1 MMETVKLYD
10 EHPYDTTFH
19 ATIQDIQYDKNT
31 TLILDQT
38 LFFPEEGGQCA
49 DSGTIDGYEVIDVQI
64 SKGIIKHILKGHV
77 ELEIGNEIQGEID
90 WDLRFSNM
98 QNHSGEHIFSGIVH
112 REYGYDNVGFH
123 LGKDVVSVDFNGPI
137 DEVSLRRIEKEVNQV
152 IYENR
157 VIRAY
162 YPSEEELASLNYR
175 SKKEVDSP
183 LRIVEIENCDVCAC
197 CAPHV
202 RRSGEVGLFKV
213 VHMMNY
219 KGGVRIFILCGQRA
233 LDYVLELDD
242 NMNAIYHML
251 SANNSSVVKY
261 VKQLIDTN
269 NALKQEVFNLNKK
282 EVQRVVEEANENHR
296 YFFIEDLDKNLQR
309 EMVNS
314 LVQRLEGYVG
324 VFVGSDQ
331 TGYRFILASR
341 NNDTTKLFDVLKSRG
356 AKGGGNALMVQGYIK
371 TSQDTIEELLKN
383 QQ

>member
-1 MMETVKLYD
+1 METVKLYD

-64 SKGIIKHILKGHV
+64 SKGVIKHILKGHV

-162 YPSEEELASLNYR
+162 YPSEEELASLDYR

-282 EVQRVVEEANENHR
+282 EVQRLVEEANENHR
-296 YFFIEDLDKNLQR
+296 YFFVEDLDKNLQR

-314 LVQRLEGYVG
+314 LAQRLEGYVG
-324 VFVGSDQ
+324 VFAGSDRM
-331 TGYRFILASR
+331 GYRFILASR
-341 NNDTTKLFDVLKSRG
+341 NNDTTKLFDVLKSHG

-371 TSQDTIEELLKN
+371 ISQDTIEELLKS

>member
-1 MMETVKLYD
+1 METVKLYD

-90 WDLRFSNM
+90 WNLRFSNM

-137 DEVSLRRIEKEVNQV
+137 DEVNLRRIEKEVNQV

-175 SKKEVDSP
+175 SKKEVDAP

-282 EVQRVVEEANENHR
+282 EVQRLVEEANENHR

-314 LVQRLEGYVG
+314 LAQRLEGYVG
-324 VFVGSDQ
+324 VFVGSNQ
-331 TGYRFILASR
+331 MGYRFILASR
-341 NNDTTKLFDVLKSRG
+341 NNDTTKLFDVLKSHG
-356 AKGGGNALMVQGYIK
+356 AKGGGNALMVQGYMK
-371 TSQDTIEELLKN
+371 TSQDTIEELLKS

>member
-1 MMETVKLYD
+1 
-10 EHPYDTTFH
+10 
-19 ATIQDIQYDKNT
+19 
-31 TLILDQT
+31 
-38 LFFPEEGGQCA
+38 
-49 DSGTIDGYEVIDVQI
+49 
-64 SKGIIKHILKGHV
+64 
-77 ELEIGNEIQGEID
+77 
-90 WDLRFSNM
+90 M

-175 SKKEVDSP
+175 SKKEVDAP

-197 CAPHV
+197 CALHV

-282 EVQRVVEEANENHR
+282 EVQRLVEEANENHR
-296 YFFIEDLDKNLQR
+296 YFFVEDLDKNLQR

-314 LVQRLEGYVG
+314 LAQRLEGYVG
-324 VFVGSDQ
+324 VFAGSDRM
-331 TGYRFILASR
+331 GYRFILASR
-341 NNDTTKLFDVLKSRG
+341 NNDTTKLFDVLKSHG
-356 AKGGGNALMVQGYIK
+356 AKGGGNALMVQGYMK
-371 TSQDTIEELLKN
+371 TSQDTIEELLKS

>member
-1 MMETVKLYD
+1 METVKLYD
-10 EHPYDTTFH
+10 KHPYETTFH

-90 WDLRFSNM
+90 WNLRFSNM

-175 SKKEVDSP
+175 SKKEVDAP

-282 EVQRVVEEANENHR
+282 EVQRLVEEANENHR
-296 YFFIEDLDKNLQR
+296 YFFVEDLDKNLQR

-314 LVQRLEGYVG
+314 LAQRLEGYVG
-324 VFVGSDQ
+324 VFAGSDRM
-331 TGYRFILASR
+331 GYRFILASR
-341 NNDTTKLFDVLKSRG
+341 NNDTTKLFDVLKSHG

-371 TSQDTIEELLKN
+371 ISQDTIEELLKS

>member
-1 MMETVKLYD
+1 M
-10 EHPYDTTFH
+10 
-19 ATIQDIQYDKNT
+19 
-31 TLILDQT
+31 
-38 LFFPEEGGQCA
+38 
-49 DSGTIDGYEVIDVQI
+49 
-64 SKGIIKHILKGHV
+64 
-77 ELEIGNEIQGEID
+77 
-90 WDLRFSNM
+90 
-98 QNHSGEHIFSGIVH
+98 
-112 REYGYDNVGFH
+112 
-123 LGKDVVSVDFNGPI
+123 DFNGPI
-137 DEVSLRRIEKEVNQV
+137 DEVNLRRIEKEVNQV

-175 SKKEVDSP
+175 SKKEVDAP

-269 NALKQEVFNLNKK
+269 NALKQEVYNRNKK
-282 EVQRVVEEANENHR
+282 V
-296 YFFIEDLDKNLQR
+296 D
-309 EMVNS
+309 
-314 LVQRLEGYVG
+314 QRLV
-324 VFVGSDQ
+324 
-331 TGYRFILASR
+331 
-341 NNDTTKLFDVLKSRG
+341 
-356 AKGGGNALMVQGYIK
+356 
-371 TSQDTIEELLKN
+371 
-383 QQ
+383 

>member
-1 MMETVKLYD
+1 METVKLYD
-10 EHPYDTTFH
+10 KHPYETTFH

-175 SKKEVDSP
+175 SKKEVDAP

-197 CAPHV
+197 CALHV

-282 EVQRVVEEANENHR
+282 EVQRLVEEANENHR
-296 YFFIEDLDKNLQR
+296 YFFVEDLDKNLQR

-314 LVQRLEGYVG
+314 LAQRLEGYVG
-324 VFVGSDQ
+324 VFAGSDRM
-331 TGYRFILASR
+331 GYRFILASR
-341 NNDTTKLFDVLKSRG
+341 NNDTTKLFDVLKSHG

-371 TSQDTIEELLKN
+371 ISQDTIEELLKS

>member
-1 MMETVKLYD
+1 METVKLYD

-282 EVQRVVEEANENHR
+282 EVQRLVEEANENHR

>member
-1 MMETVKLYD
+1 METVKLYD

-331 TGYRFILASR
+331 MGYRFILASR

-356 AKGGGNALMVQGYIK
+356 AKGGGNALMVQGYMK
-371 TSQDTIEELLKN
+371 TSQNTIEELLKS

>member
-1 MMETVKLYD
+1 METVKLYD

-175 SKKEVDSP
+175 SKKEVDAP

-197 CAPHV
+197 CALHV

-282 EVQRVVEEANENHR
+282 EVQRLVEEANENHR
-296 YFFIEDLDKNLQR
+296 YFFVEDLDKNLQR

-314 LVQRLEGYVG
+314 LAQRLEGYVG
-324 VFVGSDQ
+324 VFAGSDRM
-331 TGYRFILASR
+331 GYRFILASR
-341 NNDTTKLFDVLKSRG
+341 NNDTTKLFDVLKSHG

-371 TSQDTIEELLKN
+371 TSQDTIEELLKS

>member
-1 MMETVKLYD
+1 METVKLYD

-282 EVQRVVEEANENHR
+282 EVQRLVEEANENHR

-331 TGYRFILASR
+331 MGYRFILASR

>member
-10 EHPYDTTFH
+10 LHPYDTTFC
-19 ATIQDIQYDKNT
+19 ATIQAIEYDKNT

-49 DSGTIDGYEVIDVQI
+49 DGGTINGHEVIDVQI
-64 SKGIIKHILKGHV
+64 SQGVIKHILKGHV
-77 ELEIGNEIQGEID
+77 KLEVGHEVQGEID
-90 WDLRFSNM
+90 WALRFSNM

-137 DEVSLRRIEKEVNQV
+137 DESNLRRIEKEVNQV

-162 YPSEEELASLNYR
+162 YPGDEELATLEYR
-175 SKKEVDSP
+175 SKKEVDAP
-183 LRIVEIENCDVCAC
+183 LRIVEIEDCDVCAC

-202 RRSGEVGLFKV
+202 MHTGEVGLFKA

-233 LDYVLELDD
+233 LDYVLKLDD

-251 SANNSSVVKY
+251 SANDTSVVKY
-261 VKQLIDTN
+261 VQQLIDTN
-269 NALKQEVFNLNKK
+269 NALKQEIFHLNKK
-282 EVQRVVEEANENHR
+282 EIQRLIEEADDSHR
-296 YFFIEDLDKNLQR
+296 YFFIEELDKNLQR
-309 EMVNS
+309 EMVNN
-314 LVQRLEGYVG
+314 LAERVGGYVG
-324 VFVGSDQ
+324 VFVGHDQ
-331 TGYRFILASR
+331 AGYRFILASH
-341 NNDTTKLFDVLKSRG
+341 NDDTTKLFDKLKELG
-356 AKGGGNALMVQGYIK
+356 AKGGGNALMVQGYMK
-371 TSQDTIEELLKN
+371 ATRDTIEDIIKS

>member
-1 MMETVKLYD
+1 METVKLYD

-175 SKKEVDSP
+175 SKKEVDAP

-282 EVQRVVEEANENHR
+282 EVQRLVEEANENHR
-296 YFFIEDLDKNLQR
+296 YFFVEDLDKNLQR

-314 LVQRLEGYVG
+314 LAQRLEGYVG
-324 VFVGSDQ
+324 VFAGSDRM
-331 TGYRFILASR
+331 GYRFILASR
-341 NNDTTKLFDVLKSRG
+341 NNDTTKLFDVLKSHG

-371 TSQDTIEELLKN
+371 TSQDTIEELLKS

>member
-1 MMETVKLYD
+1 METVKLYD

-90 WDLRFSNM
+90 WNLRFSNM

-175 SKKEVDSP
+175 SKKEVDAP

-282 EVQRVVEEANENHR
+282 EVQRLVEEANENHR
-296 YFFIEDLDKNLQR
+296 YFFVEDLDKNLQR

-314 LVQRLEGYVG
+314 LAQRLEGYVG
-324 VFVGSDQ
+324 VFVGSDRM
-331 TGYRFILASR
+331 GYRFILASR
-341 NNDTTKLFDVLKSRG
+341 NNDTTKLFDVLKSHG

-371 TSQDTIEELLKN
+371 ISQDTIEELLKS

>member
-1 MMETVKLYD
+1 METVKLYD

-49 DSGTIDGYEVIDVQI
+49 DTGTIDGYEVIDVQI

-175 SKKEVDSP
+175 SKKEVDAP

-282 EVQRVVEEANENHR
+282 EVQRLVEEANENHR
-296 YFFIEDLDKNLQR
+296 YFFVEDLDKNLQR

-314 LVQRLEGYVG
+314 LAQRLEGYVG
-324 VFVGSDQ
+324 VFAGSDRM
-331 TGYRFILASR
+331 GYRFILASR
-341 NNDTTKLFDVLKSRG
+341 NNDTTKLFDVLKSHG

-371 TSQDTIEELLKN
+371 ISQDTIEELLKS

>member
-1 MMETVKLYD
+1 METVKLYD

-137 DEVSLRRIEKEVNQV
+137 DEVNLRRIEKEVNQV

-175 SKKEVDSP
+175 SKKEVDAP

-202 RRSGEVGLFKV
+202 RHSGEVGLFKV

-282 EVQRVVEEANENHR
+282 EVQRLVEEANENHR

-314 LVQRLEGYVG
+314 LAQRLEGYVG
-324 VFVGSDQ
+324 VFVGSNQ
-331 TGYRFILASR
+331 MGYRFILASR
-341 NNDTTKLFDVLKSRG
+341 NNDTTKLFDVLKSHG
-356 AKGGGNALMVQGYIK
+356 AKGGGNALMVQGYMK
-371 TSQDTIEELLKN
+371 TSQDTIEELLKS

>member
-341 NNDTTKLFDVLKSRG
+341 NNDTTKLFDVLKSHG
-356 AKGGGNALMVQGYIK
+356 AKGGGNALMVQGYMK
-371 TSQDTIEELLKN
+371 TSQDTIEELLKS

>member
-1 MMETVKLYD
+1 METVKLYD

-77 ELEIGNEIQGEID
+77 KLEIGNEIQGEID

-282 EVQRVVEEANENHR
+282 EVQRLVEEANENHR

-331 TGYRFILASR
+331 MGYRFILASR
-341 NNDTTKLFDVLKSRG
+341 NNDTTKLFDVLKSHG

-371 TSQDTIEELLKN
+371 TSQDTIEELLKS

>member
-1 MMETVKLYD
+1 METVKLYD

-175 SKKEVDSP
+175 SKKEVDAP

-202 RRSGEVGLFKV
+202 RHSGEVGLFKV

-282 EVQRVVEEANENHR
+282 EVQRLVEEANENHR
-296 YFFIEDLDKNLQR
+296 YFFVEDLDKNLQR

-314 LVQRLEGYVG
+314 LAQRLEGYVG
-324 VFVGSDQ
+324 VFAGSDRM
-331 TGYRFILASR
+331 GYRFILASR
-341 NNDTTKLFDVLKSRG
+341 NNDTTKLFDVLKSHG
-356 AKGGGNALMVQGYIK
+356 AKGGGNALMVQGYMK
-371 TSQDTIEELLKN
+371 TSQDTIEELLKS

>member
-1 MMETVKLYD
+1 METVKLYD

-175 SKKEVDSP
+175 SKKEVDAP

-282 EVQRVVEEANENHR
+282 EVQRLVEEANENHR

-314 LVQRLEGYVG
+314 LAQRLEGYVG
-324 VFVGSDQ
+324 VFAGSDRM
-331 TGYRFILASR
+331 GYRFILASR
-341 NNDTTKLFDVLKSRG
+341 NNDTTKLFDVLKSHG
-356 AKGGGNALMVQGYIK
+356 AKGGGNALMVQGYMK
-371 TSQDTIEELLKN
+371 TSQDTIEELLKS

>member
-1 MMETVKLYD
+1 METVKLYD

-49 DSGTIDGYEVIDVQI
+49 DTGTIDGYEVIDVQI

-162 YPSEEELASLNYR
+162 YPSEEELASLDYR

-202 RRSGEVGLFKV
+202 RHSGEVGLFKV

-282 EVQRVVEEANENHR
+282 EVQRLVEEANENHR
-296 YFFIEDLDKNLQR
+296 YFFVEDLDKNLQR

-314 LVQRLEGYVG
+314 LAQRLEGYVG
-324 VFVGSDQ
+324 VFAGSDRM
-331 TGYRFILASR
+331 GYRFILASR
-341 NNDTTKLFDVLKSRG
+341 NNDTTKLFDVLKSHG

-371 TSQDTIEELLKN
+371 ISQDTIEELLKS

>member
-1 MMETVKLYD
+1 METVKLYD

-77 ELEIGNEIQGEID
+77 KLEIGNEIQGEID

-282 EVQRVVEEANENHR
+282 EVQRLVEEANENHR
-296 YFFIEDLDKNLQR
+296 YFFVEDLDKNLQR

-314 LVQRLEGYVG
+314 LAQRLEGYVG
-324 VFVGSDQ
+324 VFAGSDRM
-331 TGYRFILASR
+331 GYRFILASR
-341 NNDTTKLFDVLKSRG
+341 NNDTTKLFDVLKSHG
-356 AKGGGNALMVQGYIK
+356 AKGGGNALMVQGYMK
-371 TSQDTIEELLKN
+371 TSQDTIEELLKS

>member
-1 MMETVKLYD
+1 METVKLYD

-64 SKGIIKHILKGHV
+64 SKGIIKHILKGHI

-242 NMNAIYHML
+242 NMNVIYHML

-314 LVQRLEGYVG
+314 LAQRLEGYVG
-324 VFVGSDQ
+324 VFAGSDQ

-341 NNDTTKLFDVLKSRG
+341 NNDTTKLFDVLKSHG
-356 AKGGGNALMVQGYIK
+356 AKGGGNALMVQGYMK
-371 TSQDTIEELLKN
+371 TSQDTIEELLKS

>member
-1 MMETVKLYD
+1 METVKLYD

-175 SKKEVDSP
+175 SKKEVDAP

-197 CAPHV
+197 CALHV

-282 EVQRVVEEANENHR
+282 EVQRLVEEANDNHR

-314 LVQRLEGYVG
+314 LAQRLEGYVG
-324 VFVGSDQ
+324 VFAGSDRM
-331 TGYRFILASR
+331 GYRFILASR
-341 NNDTTKLFDVLKSRG
+341 NNDTTKLFDVLKSHG
-356 AKGGGNALMVQGYIK
+356 AKGGGNALMVQGYMK
-371 TSQDTIEELLKN
+371 TSQDTIEELLKS

>member
-1 MMETVKLYD
+1 METVKLYD

-90 WDLRFSNM
+90 WNLRFSNM

-137 DEVSLRRIEKEVNQV
+137 DEVNLRRIEKEVNQV

-175 SKKEVDSP
+175 SKKEVDAP

-197 CAPHV
+197 CALHV

-282 EVQRVVEEANENHR
+282 EVQRLVEEANENHR
-296 YFFIEDLDKNLQR
+296 YFFVEDLDKNLQR

-314 LVQRLEGYVG
+314 LAQRLEGYVG
-324 VFVGSDQ
+324 VFAGSDRM
-331 TGYRFILASR
+331 GYRFILASR
-341 NNDTTKLFDVLKSRG
+341 NNDTTKLFDVLKSHG
-356 AKGGGNALMVQGYIK
+356 AKGGGNALMVQGYMK
-371 TSQDTIEELLKN
+371 TSQDTIEELLKS

>member
-1 MMETVKLYD
+1 METVKLYD

-77 ELEIGNEIQGEID
+77 KLEIGNEIQGEID

-137 DEVSLRRIEKEVNQV
+137 YEVSLRRIEKEVNQV

-282 EVQRVVEEANENHR
+282 EVQRLVEEANENHR
-296 YFFIEDLDKNLQR
+296 YFFVEDLDKNLQR

-314 LVQRLEGYVG
+314 LAQRLEGYVG
-324 VFVGSDQ
+324 VFAGSDRM
-331 TGYRFILASR
+331 GYRFILASR
-341 NNDTTKLFDVLKSRG
+341 NNDTTKLFDVLKSHG
-356 AKGGGNALMVQGYIK
+356 AKGGGNALMVQGYMK
-371 TSQDTIEELLKN
+371 TSQDTIEELLKS

>member
-1 MMETVKLYD
+1 METVKLYD

-64 SKGIIKHILKGHV
+64 SKGVIKHILKGHV

-162 YPSEEELASLNYR
+162 YPSEEELASLDYR

-202 RRSGEVGLFKV
+202 RHSGEVGLFKV

-282 EVQRVVEEANENHR
+282 EVQRLVEEANENHR
-296 YFFIEDLDKNLQR
+296 YFFVEDLDKNLQR

-314 LVQRLEGYVG
+314 LAQRLEGYVG
-324 VFVGSDQ
+324 VFAGSDRM
-331 TGYRFILASR
+331 GYRFILASR
-341 NNDTTKLFDVLKSRG
+341 NNDTTKLFDVLKSHG

-371 TSQDTIEELLKN
+371 ISQDTIEELLKS

>member
-1 MMETVKLYD
+1 METVKLYD

-282 EVQRVVEEANENHR
+282 EVQRLVEEANENHR

-331 TGYRFILASR
+331 MGYRFILASR

-371 TSQDTIEELLKN
+371 TSQDTIDELLKN

>member
-1 MMETVKLYD
+1 METVKLYD
-10 EHPYDTTFH
+10 KHPYETTFH

-49 DSGTIDGYEVIDVQI
+49 DTGTIDGYEVIDVQI

-175 SKKEVDSP
+175 SKKEVDAP

-197 CAPHV
+197 CALHV

-282 EVQRVVEEANENHR
+282 EVQRLVEEANENHR
-296 YFFIEDLDKNLQR
+296 YFFVEDLDKNLQR

-314 LVQRLEGYVG
+314 LAQRLEGYVG
-324 VFVGSDQ
+324 VFAGSDRM
-331 TGYRFILASR
+331 GYRFILASR
-341 NNDTTKLFDVLKSRG
+341 NNDTTKLFDVLKSHG
-356 AKGGGNALMVQGYIK
+356 AKGGGNALMVQGYMK
-371 TSQDTIEELLKN
+371 TSQDTIEELLKS

>member
-1 MMETVKLYD
+1 METVKLYD

-90 WDLRFSNM
+90 WNLRFSNM

-162 YPSEEELASLNYR
+162 YPSEEELASLDYR

-202 RRSGEVGLFKV
+202 RHSGEVGLFKV

-282 EVQRVVEEANENHR
+282 EVQRLVEEANENHR
-296 YFFIEDLDKNLQR
+296 YFFVEDLDKNLQR

-314 LVQRLEGYVG
+314 LAQRLEGYVG
-324 VFVGSDQ
+324 VFVGSDRM
-331 TGYRFILASR
+331 GYRFILASR
-341 NNDTTKLFDVLKSRG
+341 NNDTTKLFDVLKSHG

-371 TSQDTIEELLKN
+371 ISQDTIEELLKS

>member
-1 MMETVKLYD
+1 METVKLYD

-64 SKGIIKHILKGHV
+64 SKGIIKHILKGHI

-341 NNDTTKLFDVLKSRG
+341 NNDTTKLFDVLKSHG
-356 AKGGGNALMVQGYIK
+356 AKGGGNALMVQGYMK
-371 TSQDTIEELLKN
+371 TSQDTIEELLKS

>member
-1 MMETVKLYD
+1 METVKLYD

-90 WDLRFSNM
+90 WNLRFSNM

-175 SKKEVDSP
+175 SKKEVDAP

-197 CAPHV
+197 CALHV

-282 EVQRVVEEANENHR
+282 EVQRLVEEANENHR
-296 YFFIEDLDKNLQR
+296 YFFVEDLDKNLQR

-314 LVQRLEGYVG
+314 LAQRLEGYVG
-324 VFVGSDQ
+324 VFAGSDRM
-331 TGYRFILASR
+331 GYRFILASR
-341 NNDTTKLFDVLKSRG
+341 NNDTTKLFDVLKSHG

-371 TSQDTIEELLKN
+371 ISQDTIEELLKS

>member
-1 MMETVKLYD
+1 METVKLYD

-19 ATIQDIQYDKNT
+19 AIINDIQYDKNT
-31 TLILDQT
+31 ILILDQT

-64 SKGIIKHILKGHV
+64 SKGVIKHVLKGHV

-123 LGKDVVSVDFNGPI
+123 LGKDVVSVDFNGPM
-137 DEVSLRRIEKEVNQV
+137 DEVSLRSIEKEVNQV

-162 YPSEEELASLNYR
+162 YPSDEELASLNYR

-202 RRSGEVGLFKV
+202 RRTGEVGLFKV

-282 EVQRVVEEANENHR
+282 EVQRLIKEADENHR
-296 YFFIEDLDKNLQR
+296 YFFVEELDKNLQR

-314 LVQRLEGYVG
+314 LAERLEGYVG
-324 VFVGSDQ
+324 VFVGSHQ

-341 NNDTTKLFDVLKSRG
+341 NNDTTKLFDVLKSHG
-356 AKGGGNALMVQGYIK
+356 AKGGGNALMVQGYMK
-371 TSQDTIEELLKN
+371 TNQETIEELLKS

>member
-1 MMETVKLYD
+1 METVKLYD

-90 WDLRFSNM
+90 WNLRFSNM

-175 SKKEVDSP
+175 SKKEVDAP

-197 CAPHV
+197 CALHV

-282 EVQRVVEEANENHR
+282 EVQRLVEEANENHR
-296 YFFIEDLDKNLQR
+296 YFFVEDLDKNLQR

-314 LVQRLEGYVG
+314 LAQRLEGYVG
-324 VFVGSDQ
+324 VFAGSDRM
-331 TGYRFILASR
+331 GYRFILASR
-341 NNDTTKLFDVLKSRG
+341 NNDTTKLFDVLKSHG
-356 AKGGGNALMVQGYIK
+356 AKGGGNALMVQGYMK
-371 TSQDTIEELLKN
+371 TSQDTIEELLKS

>member
-1 MMETVKLYD
+1 METVKLYD

-90 WDLRFSNM
+90 WNLRFSNM

-175 SKKEVDSP
+175 SKKEVDAP

-282 EVQRVVEEANENHR
+282 EVQRLVEEANENHR
-296 YFFIEDLDKNLQR
+296 YFFVEDLDKNLQR

-314 LVQRLEGYVG
+314 LAQRLEGYVG
-324 VFVGSDQ
+324 VFAGSDRM
-331 TGYRFILASR
+331 GYRFILASH
-341 NNDTTKLFDVLKSRG
+341 NNDTTKLFDVLKSHG
-356 AKGGGNALMVQGYIK
+356 AKGGGNALMVQGYMK
-371 TSQDTIEELLKN
+371 TSQDTIEELLKS

>member
-1 MMETVKLYD
+1 METVKLYD

-90 WDLRFSNM
+90 WNLRFSNM

-137 DEVSLRRIEKEVNQV
+137 DEVNLRRIEKEVNQV

-175 SKKEVDSP
+175 SKKEVDAP

-282 EVQRVVEEANENHR
+282 EVQRLVEEANENHR
-296 YFFIEDLDKNLQR
+296 YFFVEDLDKNLQR

-314 LVQRLEGYVG
+314 LAQRLEGYVG
-324 VFVGSDQ
+324 VFAGSDRM
-331 TGYRFILASR
+331 GYRFILASR
-341 NNDTTKLFDVLKSRG
+341 NNDTTKLFDVLKSHG
-356 AKGGGNALMVQGYIK
+356 AKGGGNALMVQGYMK
-371 TSQDTIEELLKN
+371 TSQDTIEELLKS

>member
-1 MMETVKLYD
+1 METVKLYD

-175 SKKEVDSP
+175 SKKEVDAP

-197 CAPHV
+197 CALHV

-282 EVQRVVEEANENHR
+282 EVQRLVEEANENHR
-296 YFFIEDLDKNLQR
+296 YFFVEDLDKNLQR

-314 LVQRLEGYVG
+314 LAQRLEGYVG
-324 VFVGSDQ
+324 VFAGSDRM
-331 TGYRFILASR
+331 GYRFILASR
-341 NNDTTKLFDVLKSRG
+341 NNDTTKLFDVLKNHG
-356 AKGGGNALMVQGYIK
+356 AKGGGNALMVQGYMK
-371 TSQDTIEELLKN
+371 TSQDTIEELLKS

>member
-1 MMETVKLYD
+1 METVKLYD

-331 TGYRFILASR
+331 MGYRFILASR

>member
-1 MMETVKLYD
+1 METVKLYD

-49 DSGTIDGYEVIDVQI
+49 DSGTIDGYEIIDVQI

-175 SKKEVDSP
+175 SKKEVDAP

-282 EVQRVVEEANENHR
+282 EVQRLVEEANENHR

-314 LVQRLEGYVG
+314 LAQRLEGYVG
-324 VFVGSDQ
+324 VFVGSNQ
-331 TGYRFILASR
+331 MGYRFILASR
-341 NNDTTKLFDVLKSRG
+341 NNDTTKLFDVLKSHG

-371 TSQDTIEELLKN
+371 TSQDTIEELLKS

>member
-1 MMETVKLYD
+1 METVKLYD

-77 ELEIGNEIQGEID
+77 KLEIGNEIQGEID

-282 EVQRVVEEANENHR
+282 EVQRLVEEANENHR

-331 TGYRFILASR
+331 MGYRFILASR

-356 AKGGGNALMVQGYIK
+356 AKGGGNALMVQGYMK
-371 TSQDTIEELLKN
+371 TSQNTIEELLKS